1 MGFFMPFFLL
11 IIFFLFVPFFQMLA
25 KSFSTG
31 SGQLGFSWYVEIFTK
46 TSYLVAIKNSI
57 WIAICSTILGT
68 VIDFLLALSLTNA
81 GKRNRRWYQSLLNL
95 TSTFAGLPLTLAFVT
110 LLGTAGVFVL
120 IGKNAGISWLAN
132 YNLYS
137 LKGMFIIF
145 LYFQIPMGTLLL
157 LPAFHEIRKEW
168 KEAALLMNCSTF
180 RFWRKIGIPIMM
192 PSVMGTVNMLFA
204 NALIA
209 YTTPYLLVNNG
220 VPLLPI
226 KITDMFVGDVRQ
238 RPELGSALSIVMLLI
253 MLLVL
258 TCTNLV
264 KKLFQKERK
273 EINEEKSYARSYLA
287 GYCCHIFTPS
297 SDCIF
302 YLFLC
307 RKMDFYPATE
317 SYFPVLSG

>member
-168 KEAALLMNCSTF
+168 KEAALLMN
-180 RFWRKIGIPIMM
+180 
-192 PSVMGTVNMLFA
+192 MLFA

-264 KKLFQKERK
+264 KKLFQKGRK
-273 EINEEKSYARSYLA
+273 
-287 GYCCHIFTPS
+287 
-297 SDCIF
+297 
-302 YLFLC
+302 
-307 RKMDFYPATE
+307 
-317 SYFPVLSG
+317 

>member
-1 MGFFMPFFLL
+1 MKNFKKNWRKLGFFLPFLL
-11 IIFFLFVPFFQMLA
+11 LITFFLFVPFFQMLA
-25 KSFSTG
+25 KSFLTKDG
-31 SGQLGFSWYVEIFTK
+31 HIGLSWYVEVFSK
-46 TSYLVAIKNSI
+46 NSYLVAIKNSV
-57 WIAICSTILGT
+57 WIAVCTTFLGT
-68 VIDFLLALSLTNA
+68 VIDFFLALALTHA
-81 GKRNRRWYQSLLNL
+81 TKRGKRWYLSLLNL

-120 IGKNAGISWLAN
+120 IGKNACISWLAN

-157 LPAFHEIRKEW
+157 LPAFNEIKKEW
-168 KEAALLMNCSTF
+168 KEAALLMNCSSF
-180 RFWRKIGIPIMM
+180 RFWRKIGLPIMM

-253 MLLVL
+253 MLFVL
-258 TCTNLV
+258 GITNLI
-264 KKLFQKERK
+264 KKLFQKGR
-273 EINEEKSYARSYLA
+273 N
-287 GYCCHIFTPS
+287 
-297 SDCIF
+297 
-302 YLFLC
+302 
-307 RKMDFYPATE
+307 
-317 SYFPVLSG
+317 

>member
-1 MGFFMPFFLL
+1 MASRSWWQHEKFQKKLAENGLLYALFPFNYLL
-11 IIFFLFVPFFQMLA
+11 FICSVLPDVSQKLFHR
-25 KSFSTG
+25 KRTTR
-31 SGQLGFSWYVEIFTK
+31 FSWYVEIFTK

-264 KKLFQKERK
+264 KKLFQKGRK
-273 EINEEKSYARSYLA
+273 
-287 GYCCHIFTPS
+287 
-297 SDCIF
+297 
-302 YLFLC
+302 
-307 RKMDFYPATE
+307 
-317 SYFPVLSG
+317 

>member
-209 YTTPYLLVNNG
+209 YTTNIYWSTTVFRCYRLR
-220 VPLLPI
+220 LPI
-226 KITDMFVGDVRQ
+226 C
-238 RPELGSALSIVMLLI
+238 L
-253 MLLVL
+253 
-258 TCTNLV
+258 
-264 KKLFQKERK
+264 
-273 EINEEKSYARSYLA
+273 
-287 GYCCHIFTPS
+287 
-297 SDCIF
+297 
-302 YLFLC
+302 
-307 RKMDFYPATE
+307 
-317 SYFPVLSG
+317 

>member
-1 MGFFMPFFLL
+1 MNNFKKNWRKMGFFMPFFLL

-31 SGQLGFSWYVEIFTK
+31 EGHFGLSWYIEIFSK

-57 WIAICSTILGT
+57 WITICSTFLGT
-68 VIDFLLALSLTNA
+68 ILDFLLALALSNA
-81 GKRNRRWYQSLLNL
+81 EKRNKRWYLSLLNL

-120 IGKNAGISWLAN
+120 IGKNMDISWLAN

-157 LPAFHEIRKEW
+157 LPAFQEIRKEW
-168 KEAALLMNCSTF
+168 KEAALLMNCSSF
-180 RFWRKIGIPIMM
+180 RFWRKIGLPIMM
-192 PSVMGTVNMLFA
+192 PSIMGTVNMLFA

-264 KKLFQKERK
+264 KKLFQKGRK
-273 EINEEKSYARSYLA
+273 
-287 GYCCHIFTPS
+287 
-297 SDCIF
+297 
-302 YLFLC
+302 
-307 RKMDFYPATE
+307 
-317 SYFPVLSG
+317 

>member
-57 WIAICSTILGT
+57 WIAICSTI
-68 VIDFLLALSLTNA
+68 
-81 GKRNRRWYQSLLNL
+81 
-95 TSTFAGLPLTLAFVT
+95 
-110 LLGTAGVFVL
+110 LGTAGVFVL

-264 KKLFQKERK
+264 KKLFQKGRK
-273 EINEEKSYARSYLA
+273 
-287 GYCCHIFTPS
+287 
-297 SDCIF
+297 
-302 YLFLC
+302 
-307 RKMDFYPATE
+307 
-317 SYFPVLSG
+317 

>member
-1 MGFFMPFFLL
+1 MSAKLRETRKACFSHKKERRCEYSHRPFFLL

-31 SGQLGFSWYVEIFTK
+31 EGHFGLSWYIEIFSK

-57 WIAICSTILGT
+57 WITICSTFFGTIL
-68 VIDFLLALSLTNA
+68 DFLLALALSNA
-81 GKRNRRWYQSLLNL
+81 EKRNKRWYLSLLNL

-120 IGKNAGISWLAN
+120 IGKNMDISWLAN

-157 LPAFHEIRKEW
+157 LPAFQEIRKEW
-168 KEAALLMNCSTF
+168 KEAALLMNCSSF
-180 RFWRKIGIPIMM
+180 RFWRKIGLPIMM
-192 PSVMGTVNMLFA
+192 PSIMGTVNMLFA

-226 KITDMFVGDVRQ
+226 KITDMFVGDVSQ

-258 TCTNLV
+258 GCTNFV
-264 KKLFQKERK
+264 KKLFQKGR
-273 EINEEKSYARSYLA
+273 
-287 GYCCHIFTPS
+287 
-297 SDCIF
+297 D
-302 YLFLC
+302 
-307 RKMDFYPATE
+307 
-317 SYFPVLSG
+317 

>member
-68 VIDFLLALSLTNA
+68 VIDFL
-81 GKRNRRWYQSLLNL
+81 
-95 TSTFAGLPLTLAFVT
+95 
-110 LLGTAGVFVL
+110 
-120 IGKNAGISWLAN
+120 LAN

-264 KKLFQKERK
+264 KKLFQKGRK
-273 EINEEKSYARSYLA
+273 
-287 GYCCHIFTPS
+287 
-297 SDCIF
+297 
-302 YLFLC
+302 
-307 RKMDFYPATE
+307 
-317 SYFPVLSG
+317 

>member
-31 SGQLGFSWYVEIFTK
+31 EGHFGLSWYIEIFSK

-57 WIAICSTILGT
+57 WITICSTFLGIIL
-68 VIDFLLALSLTNA
+68 DFLLALALSNA
-81 GKRNRRWYQSLLNL
+81 EKRNKRWYLSLLNL

-120 IGKNAGISWLAN
+120 IGKNMDISWLAN
-132 YNLYS
+132 FNLYS

-157 LPAFHEIRKEW
+157 LPAFQEIRKEW
-168 KEAALLMNCSTF
+168 KEAALLMNCSSF
-180 RFWRKIGIPIMM
+180 RFWRKIGLPIMM
-192 PSVMGTVNMLFA
+192 PSIMGTVNMLFA

-258 TCTNLV
+258 GCTNFV
-264 KKLFQKERK
+264 KKLFQKGR
-273 EINEEKSYARSYLA
+273 
-287 GYCCHIFTPS
+287 
-297 SDCIF
+297 D
-302 YLFLC
+302 
-307 RKMDFYPATE
+307 
-317 SYFPVLSG
+317 

>member
-1 MGFFMPFFLL
+1 MKNFKKNWRKMGFFMPFFLL

-57 WIAICSTILGT
+57 WIAICSTI
-68 VIDFLLALSLTNA
+68 
-81 GKRNRRWYQSLLNL
+81 
-95 TSTFAGLPLTLAFVT
+95 
-110 LLGTAGVFVL
+110 LGTAGVFVL

-264 KKLFQKERK
+264 KKLFQKGRK
-273 EINEEKSYARSYLA
+273 
-287 GYCCHIFTPS
+287 
-297 SDCIF
+297 
-302 YLFLC
+302 
-307 RKMDFYPATE
+307 
-317 SYFPVLSG
+317 